1 TMVDLE
7 EKNSSD
13 PSPDE
18 TPSSAEIIE
27 SPEEQEVKEYE
38 ESGEIEE
45 VEKTSSNSSP
55 WVLLIVGLLIGGL
68 GGFYLRPLIFP
79 EQPSVVAPLAS
90 VDSSDEINELDPYQ
104 SVMLAVSSG
113 ARHYQG
119 DPDAP
124 ITIVEFG
131 DFNCGYCARWAHE
144 VLPRISEKYIQ
155 TGKVKMAFV
164 HFPILGADSMQAAEA
179 TECAAQQ
186 DRFWDYHNTVYDNIG
201 IGYTP
206 ANLTSLAKDIG
217 LDTATFEQCLA
228 NFPETSLLEDDVRL
242 SQVMGVR
249 GTPAFL
255 VNGIPLAGA
264 YPYEEFE
271 KIIDEILE
279 GASSG

>member
-1 TMVDLE
+1 MVDLE

-113 ARHYQG
+113 ARHYKG

>member
-1 TMVDLE
+1 MVDLE